1 MVTQKSSHYYSS
13 GRLLLHMLFE
23 YIKQKM
29 SRSLADPATM
39 YLVASSLVV
48 VATIAARIL
57 LRDCLTQIP

>member
-48 VATIAARIL
+48 ATIAARIL